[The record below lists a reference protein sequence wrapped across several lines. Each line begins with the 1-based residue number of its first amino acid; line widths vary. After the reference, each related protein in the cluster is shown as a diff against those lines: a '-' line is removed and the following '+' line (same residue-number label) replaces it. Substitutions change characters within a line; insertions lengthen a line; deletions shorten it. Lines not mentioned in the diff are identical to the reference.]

1 MFRGVLYGL
10 FREFGAP
17 SGNLTSV
24 LRRGR
29 RRRLHPDDEVGRP
42 PSSSRHGPALGPRLS
57 AQNMRQGSQL
67 AATSPNAGFS
77 NEGRVK

>member
-1 MFRGVLYGL
+1 MFWGVLYGL

-42 PSSSRHGPALGPRLS
+42 PSSSRHGPRLS